1 MPVGG
6 PATALWTR
14 NLHPCFAMEMN
25 DVMGLYSSFALET
38 LLPLCRDRYADRV
51 HGGFHEQLDADFAP
65 VPRLGKRLLV
75 QCRQLYVLS
84 HAAVLGDASGS
95 LAAEAGYDFL
105 CRAYRDDRNGG
116 WFFRATAEGSP
127 EDRGKDL
134 YGHAFVLMALA
145 WIHRAFRAP
154 RALELAAWTLD
165 LLKTRMA
172 SPHGGFLEYALE
184 DWRPVTRVRRQ
195 NPHMHLVEALLDLCE
210 ATGESRWLD
219 EAAPLLT
226 LLRTRFFDPETGTL
240 GEFFT
245 DDWRPDPDRGA
256 IVEPGHHY
264 EWVWLLH
271 RYEALSRSFGGRA
284 TGVETGGGP
293 NHDLAMADR
302 LFAFATQ
309 HGFDAAGGIH
319 DEVDRTGRPIST
331 TRRIWPVTEA
341 IKAGAARRLHGRR
354 TPGPGVCEPGSAD
367 VARLVEHLFEDF
379 VHPAR
384 EGVPHRGWNERLT
397 SAGRPATVT
406 LPGTTPYHLFSAAAQ
421 VIGLSQTSPVVNRD
435 G

>member
-1 MPVGG
+1 MNDPVG
-6 PATALWTR
+6 L
-14 NLHPCFAMEMN
+14 FA
-25 DVMGLYSSFALET
+25 SFALET

-95 LAAEAGYDFL
+95 SAAEAGYDFL

-116 WFFRATAEGSP
+116 WFFRATADGVA

-145 WIHRAFRAP
+145 WTHRAFRAP
-154 RALELAAWTLD
+154 RALELAASTLD
-165 LLKTRMA
+165 VLKSRMA

-184 DWRPVTRVRRQ
+184 DWRPVSRVRRQ
-195 NPHMHLVEALLDLCE
+195 NPHMHLFEALLDLYE

-245 DDWRPDPDRGA
+245 DDWRPDPGKGS

-271 RYEALSRSFGGRA
+271 RHEALSRSSRGRA
-284 TGVETGGGP
+284 MIAETGAGP
-293 NHDLAMADR
+293 DQGLAMADR
-302 LFAFATQ
+302 LFAFAAQ
-309 HGFDAAGGIH
+309 HGFDAAGRIH
-319 DEVDRTGRPIST
+319 DEVDRTGHPISR

-341 IKAGAARRLHGRR
+341 IKAGVARSLGDPRA
-354 TPGPGVCEPGSAD
+354 PGPGVSEPGSTD

-379 VHPAR
+379 LHPAR
-384 EGVPHRGWNERLT
+384 QGLPHRGWTERLT
-397 SAGRPATVT
+397 SDGQPAATV
-406 LPGTTPYHLFSAAAQ
+406 LPGTTPYHLFLAAAE
-421 VIGLSQTSPVVNRD
+421 VMRLPLASPVED
-435 G
+435 GCR